1 MQIIRKLSRTK
12 GGSYVLFIPKRWVE
26 NLEKSKGQK
35 MIKMSVTLNGSIDCE
50 PIFED
55 GSCMV
60 KSDSPTDTERMRA
73 LSQMEVV

>member
-1 MQIIRKLSRTK
+1 MQIIRKLIRTK
-12 GGSYVLFIPKRWVE
+12 GGSYILFIPKSWVE
-26 NLEKSKGQK
+26 NLEKIKGQK

-55 GSCMV
+55 GSSLV
-60 KSDSPTDTERMRA
+60 KSDSPTDAERMRA